1 MNNRRYTVKDI
12 EMIIAA
18 SVILKNA
25 VLKKEFLQTKRSNW
39 TDAFFQ
45 QLEEEINQT
54 VQTYLG
60 LDSAKDLRQATA
72 IVYSIQKKALK
83 NLSELKIQISED
95 FKKAPARRAELLSL
109 LGFTT
114 YYTAANSNH
123 DQEALIDLLFEFK
136 TNITPEI
143 KAEIIEKGT
152 SEATLNEIEA
162 CADTL
167 KESDIVQEF
176 HKGAKKLVTREAI
189 DAFNE
194 IYDKI
199 ISICK
204 LSRSFYKGNPVQ
216 QNLFSFNKITKAING
231 N

>member
-12 EMIIAA
+12 EMIIAS

-83 NLSELKIQISED
+83 
-95 FKKAPARRAELLSL
+95 
-109 LGFTT
+109 
-114 YYTAANSNH
+114 
-123 DQEALIDLLFEFK
+123 
-136 TNITPEI
+136 
-143 KAEIIEKGT
+143 T
-152 SEATLNEIEA
+152 SPN
-162 CADTL
+162 
-167 KESDIVQEF
+167 
-176 HKGAKKLVTREAI
+176 
-189 DAFNE
+189 
-194 IYDKI
+194 
-199 ISICK
+199 
-204 LSRSFYKGNPVQ
+204 
-216 QNLFSFNKITKAING
+216 
-231 N
+231 